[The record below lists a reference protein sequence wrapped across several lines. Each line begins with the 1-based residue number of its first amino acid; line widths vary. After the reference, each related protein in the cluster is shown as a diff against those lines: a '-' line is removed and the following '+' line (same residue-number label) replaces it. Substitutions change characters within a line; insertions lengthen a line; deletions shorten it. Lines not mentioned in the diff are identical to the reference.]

1 MGISMSQFKLQD
13 TFTIAHLGI
22 VASIV
27 GVIVLLFSSPP
38 QWYISTF
45 QSLYKL
51 SPLDALQAAE
61 NSLKALAILWAVII
75 LWLTEALPLPITAL
89 LPAILTPFFSFLQ
102 VKQGSIQELPTS
114 TILSNYASTIVFLFL
129 GGFILAQALTKHS
142 VEQRWASWLLSKEV
156 FSKSPQRI
164 VLGIMMITAFISMW
178 VNNTASA
185 AMIIPLAIGISKRI
199 QDSIPSGSSHATSN
213 FTTIAILSVAW
224 SASIGGIGTLV
235 GSAPNGIAVGN
246 LKQTTGIVISFSD
259 WFIYGFPI
267 MIMLLPIAWKML
279 FWLMPVKGIEMNNF
293 SMQDPDS
300 VTSATP
306 AQFRVVS
313 IFILTALLWICVP
326 FLKDM
331 QLPMLETTL
340 KGLSEWSIPLICS
353 VLFFVIPE
361 GKQSKHKL
369 LDWSDVQGIDWG
381 TLLLFGGGLALSAI
395 LFQTGTM
402 EVCANILIM
411 NIGTV
416 SETILAVFFGLFVNF
431 ATELTSNIALTSII
445 SPVAISIAKQ
455 LMFSVEP
462 ILIIV
467 AISASFSFML
477 PIGTP
482 PNAIA
487 YSTGKVPLSVMIKC
501 GFLMNLISTIVACV
515 WILFVYSLKS

>member
-1 MGISMSQFKLQD
+1 
-13 TFTIAHLGI
+13 
-22 VASIV
+22 
-27 GVIVLLFSSPP
+27 
-38 QWYISTF
+38 
-45 QSLYKL
+45 
-51 SPLDALQAAE
+51 
-61 NSLKALAILWAVII
+61 
-75 LWLTEALPLPITAL
+75 
-89 LPAILTPFFSFLQ
+89 
-102 VKQGSIQELPTS
+102 
-114 TILSNYASTIVFLFL
+114 L
-129 GGFILAQALTKHS
+129 GGFILAQALTRHS
-142 VEQRWASWLLSKEV
+142 VEQRWANWLLSKEV

-199 QDSIPSGSSHATSN
+199 QDSLASDGSHLSSN

-246 LKQTTGIVISFSD
+246 LKQATGIIISFAD
-259 WFIYGFPI
+259 WTMYGLP
-267 MIMLLPIAWKML
+267 IMLLLLPFAWKML
-279 FWLMPVKGIEMNNF
+279 FWLMPVKVLAMNNF
-293 SMQDPDS
+293 SIVDKKVVVPS
-300 VTSATP
+300 TP
-306 AQFRVVS
+306 AQFRVVT
-313 IFILTALLWICVP
+313 IFVLTALLWICVP
-326 FLKDM
+326 FLRDIP
-331 QLPMLETTL
+331 LPLLQTTL
-340 KGLSEWSIPLICS
+340 KGFSEWSIPLICS
-353 VLFFVIPE
+353 VLFFVIPQ
-361 GKQSKHKL
+361 GNNSKQKL
-369 LDWSDVQGIDWG
+369 LEWSDVQGIDWG
-381 TLLLFGGGLALSAI
+381 TLLLFGGGLALSTI

-411 NIGTV
+411 NIGFV
-416 SETILAVFFGLFVNF
+416 SESVLSVFFGLFVNF

-501 GFLMNLISTIVACV
+501 GFLMNLISTIVACI

>member
-1 MGISMSQFKLQD
+1 MNQSKLRE
-13 TFTIAHLGI
+13 TLSLAHIGI
-22 VASIV
+22 VVSIV
-27 GVIVLLFSSPP
+27 GVVVLLLSSPP
-38 QWYISTF
+38 VWYIDTF
-45 QSLYKL
+45 QNLFKL
-51 SPLDALQAAE
+51 SPVDALQAAE
-61 NSLKALAILWAVII
+61 NSLRALAILWAVIV

-89 LPAILTPFFSFLQ
+89 LPAIIAPFFSLLQ

-114 TILSNYASTIVFLFL
+114 SILSNYASTIVFLFL
-129 GGFILAQALTKHS
+129 GGFILAQALTRHS
-142 VEQRWASWLLSKEV
+142 VEQRWANWLLSKEV

-199 QDSIPSGSSHATSN
+199 QDSCTSAGSHLSSN

-246 LKQTTGIVISFSD
+246 LKQATGIVISFAD
-259 WFIYGFPI
+259 WTMYGLP
-267 MIMLLPIAWKML
+267 IMLLLLPFAWKML
-279 FWLMPVKGIEMNNF
+279 FWLLPVKGFAMNDF
-293 SMQDPDS
+293 SIVDKK
-300 VTSATP
+300 VTEPTTP
-306 AQFRVVS
+306 AQFRVVT
-313 IFILTALLWICVP
+313 IFVLTALLWICVP
-326 FLKDM
+326 FLKDIP
-331 QLPMLETTL
+331 LPLLQTTL
-340 KGLSEWSIPLICS
+340 KGFSEWSIPLICS
-353 VLFFVIPE
+353 VLFFVIPQ
-361 GKQSKHKL
+361 GNNSKQKL
-369 LDWSDVQGIDWG
+369 LEWSDVQSIDWG
-381 TLLLFGGGLALSAI
+381 TLLLFGGGLALSTI

-411 NIGTV
+411 NIGVV
-416 SETILAVFFGLFVNF
+416 SESVLSVFFGLFVNF
-431 ATELTSNIALTSII
+431 TTELTSNIALTSII

-501 GFLMNLISTIVACV
+501 GFLMNLISTIVACI